1 MITPFY
7 AAVLALIY
15 TFLSVRTLRLRRM
28 KRIIV
33 GDGDDMVLTRAVR
46 AHSNFAEY
54 TPIAI
59 LLIYFLEVQ
68 SQGTVIVHAL
78 GCVLILGRV
87 IHAWGISQTNENIR
101 FRVAG
106 MALTLACI
114 ISASL
119 RLLISSL

>member
-1 MITPFY
+1 MITPLY

-28 KRIIV
+28 KKVIV
-33 GDGDDMVLTRAVR
+33 GDSDDIELTRAVR

-59 LLIYFLEVQ
+59 ILIYLLEVQ
-68 SQGTVIVHAL
+68 GQSTVIIHAL
-78 GCVLILGRV
+78 GVALVLGRI
-87 IHAWGISQTNENIR
+87 IHAWGISQVQENIR

-119 RLLISSL
+119 RLLLGYL